1 VSDEEKIK
9 LNSQVR
15 YNINIDKVDRFEARS
30 VRSYKE
36 FKEALRAT
44 ADGEAEE
51 DRSNVEP

>member
-9 LNSQVR
+9 PNSQVR